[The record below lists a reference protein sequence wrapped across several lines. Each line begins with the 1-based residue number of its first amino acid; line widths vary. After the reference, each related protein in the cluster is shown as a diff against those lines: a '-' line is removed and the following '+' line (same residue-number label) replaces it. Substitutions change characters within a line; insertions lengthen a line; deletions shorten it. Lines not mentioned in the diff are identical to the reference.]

1 MSMMKRLATFLLLVI
16 FTSAHAWEMTQRE
29 WNAQHL
35 WQNLNLQIAVRPET
49 RGARDDPQHWIRV
62 CVMPQQ
68 TGYCRCF
75 YTEMVPRSIAYLLVH
90 ELVMEQNRITID
102 VARRDNRTCAMM
114 RENVLPS
121 PAR

>member
-1 MSMMKRLATFLLLVI
+1 MHMMKRLVACLLLCSI
-16 FTSAHAWEMTQRE
+16 ASAHAWEMTQSE

-49 RGARDDPQHWIRV
+49 RGTTDDPQHWIRA

-90 ELVMEQNRITID
+90 EMFWEQERITID
-102 VARRDNRTCAMM
+102 VARRDDNTCAMM
-114 RENVLPS
+114 RENILPS